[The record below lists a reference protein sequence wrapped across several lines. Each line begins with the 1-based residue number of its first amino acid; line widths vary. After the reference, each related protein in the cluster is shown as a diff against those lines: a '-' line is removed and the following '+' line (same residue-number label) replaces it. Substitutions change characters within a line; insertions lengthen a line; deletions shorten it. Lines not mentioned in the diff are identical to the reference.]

1 MLAIDTNV
9 LVRFLTG
16 DDPEEA
22 ATARELFAREQ
33 IRIAK
38 TVLLEAEWVLR
49 SAYGFEPG
57 AIRDSLKRTI
67 SLPNECSGRRS
78 PGRLKRD
85 GVAAHG
91 ITLAD
96 AFALDHHAA
105 GRRICLVRARVH
117 PAGQAGGSRQ
127 RPRPFLDWL
136 TAVRGIRPL

>member
-96 AFALDHHAA
+96 ALHLTITPPGGEFASFERAFIRRAKRAGAA
-105 GRRICLVRARVH
+105 NVRDL
-117 PAGQAGGSRQ
+117 S
-127 RPRPFLDWL
+127 
-136 TAVRGIRPL
+136 

>member
-33 IRIAK
+33 VRIAK
-38 TVLLEAEWVLR
+38 TVLLEAECVLR

-67 SLPNECSGRRS
+67 SLANECSGRRS

-96 AFALDHHAA
+96 ALH
-105 GRRICLVRARVH
+105 LTST
-117 PAGQAGGSRQ
+117 PPGG
-127 RPRPFLDWL
+127 
-136 TAVRGIRPL
+136 